1 MSDRINDKLEDI
13 ATKIARIEVTLERNT
28 DDLELHMRRTDLL
41 EKKAT
46 KVEAIMW
53 TLGAIYTVIN
63 LGLAIWK
70 VIP

>member
-1 MSDRINDKLEDI
+1 MSDRINDKLDDI
-13 ATKIARIEVTLERNT
+13 SVKVARIEVTLERNT
-28 DDLELHMRRTDLL
+28 DDLSEHMRRTELL

-53 TLGAIYTVIN
+53 TLGAIYTIIN